1 MIKESVKRVSHGKM
15 VLFCVKEV
23 FFFNSWSHKNLV
35 GERSRGSCPQSELSN
50 RPLLQLIIKIVCLK
64 KESQALRAENGKKE
78 KEKKIVLYIYIYIK
92 GKRGTAEIDFGAIYG
107 PLWGPGTVAW
117 FFLGYHVGI

>member
-1 MIKESVKRVSHGKM
+1 MYVNLVQQAGSIDKGKCEKG
-15 VLFCVKEV
+15 VTWKNGSFCVKEV

-64 KESQALRAENGKKE
+64 KERQALRAENGKNE
-78 KEKKIVLYIYIYIK
+78 KEKK
-92 GKRGTAEIDFGAIYG
+92 
-107 PLWGPGTVAW
+107 
-117 FFLGYHVGI
+117 